1 MPAYD
6 KSTFQSNIHTHDQAN
21 LTDYALFLGGLNVTH
36 DSLLQYDPLKTGF
49 GRLFMVRKPT
59 FVDNKIKDKLTKFKH
74 ILEYGNTAIN
84 GLDNIELQG
93 NDMTGGYAGRSVSI
107 PSIAQDTMNEFTVTV
122 YELSGSPVRE
132 VIQYWINGM
141 ADIQTGLAT
150 YYQTTSEVN
159 NPTTPALPIT
169 MANQT
174 AEFIYVVTDQT
185 GRNVEYACMLA
196 NCWPKRIPLDHFNY
210 QSASHELVQLE
221 IPFSCI
227 RYMSP
232 EINEKAKTLITKYNI
247 LMNTIGF
254 NSGLDDADFMKADT
268 YGSYYDE
275 RDGKIKSKNQNT
287 MNTLIMTPDD
297 SELSK
302 STV

>member
-1 MPAYD
+1 MSKPAYD
-6 KSTFQSNIHTHDQAN
+6 NSTFQSNIHTHDQAN

-36 DSLLQYDPLKTGF
+36 NSLLQYDPLKTGF

-59 FVDNKIKDKLTKFKH
+59 FVNDKIEEKLRKFKH

-150 YYQTTSEVN
+150 YYQTTDEVN
-159 NPTTPALPIT
+159 DTQSTPLPIT

-210 QSASHELVQLE
+210 QSATHDLVQLE

-254 NSGLDDADFMKADT
+254 NSGLSDADFMKTDT
-268 YGSYYDE
+268 YGTYYDE
-275 RDGKIKSKNQNT
+275 TDGKLKTKSSVD
-287 MNTLIMTPDD
+287 MNKIVMTPDNRG
-297 SELSK
+297 
-302 STV
+302 

>member
-1 MPAYD
+1 MSKPAYD
-6 KSTFQSNIHTHDQAN
+6 NSTFQSNIHTHDQAN

-36 DSLLQYDPLKTGF
+36 NSLLQYDPLKTGF

-59 FVDNKIKDKLTKFKH
+59 FVNKKIGDKLNKFKH

-150 YYQTTSEVN
+150 YYQDTDEVN
-159 NPTTPALPIT
+159 NPDSPALPIT

-210 QSASHELVQLE
+210 QSATHDLVQLE

-254 NSGLDDADFMKADT
+254 NSGLADAEFMKASET
-268 YGSYYDE
+268 GKFYDE
-275 RDGKIKSKNQNT
+275 TNGKLRTKRWDDRTKF
-287 MNTLIMTPDD
+287 IMTPDNRD
-297 SELSK
+297 E
-302 STV
+302 